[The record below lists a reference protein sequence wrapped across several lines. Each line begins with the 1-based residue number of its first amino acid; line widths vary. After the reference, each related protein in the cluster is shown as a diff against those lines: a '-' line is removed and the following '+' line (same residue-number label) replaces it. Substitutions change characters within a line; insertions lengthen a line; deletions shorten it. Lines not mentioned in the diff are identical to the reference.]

1 METESKVF
9 EPTLII
15 HNFLNILSGVFH
27 QKQGDDGNLP
37 APKQYIQEILSK
49 DGVNMVITML
59 PGLASRVHDADAT
72 LHDNTYKRVFG
83 EWKEWEVVMWDKRL
97 NQSMCPNLIVQ

>member
-27 QKQGDDGNLP
+27 QKQGDDGDLP

>member
-1 METESKVF
+1 
-9 EPTLII
+9 
-15 HNFLNILSGVFH
+15 
-27 QKQGDDGNLP
+27 
-37 APKQYIQEILSK
+37 
-49 DGVNMVITML
+49 ML

-97 NQSMCPNLIVQ
+97 NQLSTQISIIRQEAVKLEQSNKQVTTLHSSNLTIFSCHLKTEN